1 MDEFRRQAY
10 PVGAIGI
17 VCLLAVIASPW
28 ATSAWLWFPGMVVA
42 LILFSLTLC
51 VIMGRELAA
60 VPSGGWVV
68 AHK

>member
-1 MDEFRRQAY
+1 MGEFRRQAY
-10 PVGAIGI
+10 PVGTIGI

-28 ATSAWLWFPGMVVA
+28 TTSAWLWFPGMVVG

-60 VPSGGWVV
+60 VTSGEWVV